1 MDTKMDQPVTVE
13 DYKEHGENFFTK
25 YNYVIERVPG
35 AKAEEVLKIMESL
48 SGIVMKERA
57 KEAKLNIGF
66 NK

>member
-1 MDTKMDQPVTVE
+1 MDQPVTVE
-13 DYKEHGENFFTK
+13 DYQQHGENFFLK
-25 YNYVIERVPG
+25 YNYIKDRVPG
-35 AKAEEVLKIMESL
+35 AKAEDILKVMESL